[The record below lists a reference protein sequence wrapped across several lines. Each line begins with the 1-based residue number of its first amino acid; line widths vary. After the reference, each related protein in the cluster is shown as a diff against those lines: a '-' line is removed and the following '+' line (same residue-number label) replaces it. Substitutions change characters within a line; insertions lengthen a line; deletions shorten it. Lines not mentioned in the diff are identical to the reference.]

1 MATILLVEDDESV
14 RAFVSKALRID
25 RHQVIEAEDGEMGLQ
40 AFAESSGIDLVL
52 SDIQMPVMDGI
63 AMTKALAQ
71 DRRGQKILLMTGYAN
86 QRERASDLEA
96 MILGLVEKPFTLAAI
111 RDRVSQA
118 LQN

>member
-1 MATILLVEDDESV
+1 
-14 RAFVSKALRID
+14 
-25 RHQVIEAEDGEMGLQ
+25 
-40 AFAESSGIDLVL
+40 
-52 SDIQMPVMDGI
+52 
-63 AMTKALAQ
+63 
-71 DRRGQKILLMTGYAN
+71 MTGYAN